1 VELKTL
7 EISDTFELGS
17 SKTCLC
23 YVLKCL
29 AYCYIQLRD
38 YKEAIK
44 CLDEAESLLGEKVP
58 DTFFRRSQ
66 ARLFNKDSTY
76 DDLLFALKD
85 IGKALSN
92 IKHELN
98 KDDYLK
104 QLELV
109 KGKIESKKQEMVC
122 FLGNVFCKAKFSCDR
137 IKEKKIKEEDL
148 NFAFCDGASQK
159 RNYKILSE

>member
-1 VELKTL
+1 MELKTL

-76 DDLLFALKD
+76 DDLLLASKD

-104 QLELV
+104 QMGLV
-109 KGKIESKKQEMVC
+109 KAKIESKKEEMVNN
-122 FLGNVFCKAKFSCDR
+122 LTSVFSKAKFSCDR
-137 IKEKKIKEEDL
+137 IKERKLKEEDL
-148 NFAFCDGASQK
+148 SFAFCDGISQN
-159 RNYKILSE
+159 RNF